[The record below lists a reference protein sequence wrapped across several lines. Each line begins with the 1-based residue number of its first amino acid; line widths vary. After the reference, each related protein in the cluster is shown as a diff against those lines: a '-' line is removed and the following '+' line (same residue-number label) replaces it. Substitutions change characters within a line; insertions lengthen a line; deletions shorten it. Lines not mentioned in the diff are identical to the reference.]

1 MRKGVFPKDWNYTHL
16 CLIPKILEPKSI
28 SDLRPISLCS
38 VIYKTVSKIMV
49 KRLKPWMQGIITLTQ
64 SAFVSERQI
73 FDNITVAHEMI
84 HSLGVKEDEAAE
96 WMVAKTDMSKAYDRV
111 EWGYLRALLCALGFD
126 KTWINWVMKCV
137 TSVTYSVLIN
147 DQAHGMIVP
156 QRGLR
161 QGDPLSPLLFVL
173 CTEGLS
179 HLLLK
184 AEDEGKVEGIKFGA
198 SGPAVNHMLFAD
210 DCLFACKVQ
219 QDQSMYLLHLL
230 KTYEQGTG
238 QMINPAK
245 SSIIFGKGVS
255 EVNKNRVKQSLGIMA
270 EGGEGKYLD
279 LPEVLKGSKVTS
291 FSYLKERMAA
301 KVSGWYAKTLSQGG
315 KEIMLKTV
323 ASAIPVHTMSV
334 YKIPQT
340 LVASMHS
347 IMANFWWNN
356 AEHKSRIHWI
366 GWDKLCLPKEAG
378 GMNFKD
384 LECLNQALL
393 ARQVWRILSNEGSL
407 LARVLKR
414 KILRRCDDDQCT
426 IGQKT
431 FLCVEKSS
439 LWERTAACR
448 PQTFHRG
455 WSHCVCLV
463 RSVAWG

>member
-1 MRKGVFPKDWNYTHL
+1 
-16 CLIPKILEPKSI
+16 
-28 SDLRPISLCS
+28 
-38 VIYKTVSKIMV
+38 MV

-184 AEDEGKVEGIKFGA
+184 AEHEGKVEGIKFGA